1 MSDYTWPDPATR
13 PLLGKKISR
22 VDGPIKSSGRA
33 KYTYDYNPAGLLA
46 GKILRCPYAHAR
58 ITGIDTSAAEK
69 MPGVKAVQIIQKP
82 GTEIFWAGDEIV
94 GVAAVD
100 EPTAEDAI
108 RAIKVQYQQLPHFVS
123 DAEPPKNIASN
134 NGPVS
139 QDDYEDMEDNQV
151 PDEQVIAAIKQN
163 GLSFHPDEKYLKDQQ
178 ESGVDKK
185 VVEALRTAKYAQATT
200 SKSPYKKTAAQT
212 QGEPDKAF
220 SSAAAVIEG
229 LYGASCITH
238 CCLET
243 HGMAAEWPGA
253 HDSAAS
259 PGTNL
264 LVHVST
270 QNLSGIAPQIAE
282 PMNIPAGSI
291 QVMQQY
297 VGGGFG
303 SKFSPDRWGIAA
315 TQLSKSAGGKPVKI
329 MLERAAEQEVA
340 GMRPSSFARVK
351 IAADKDGKLVAWESR
366 SWGTG
371 GIGGG
376 GTPPLPYIFEVPNQ
390 RKQNIA
396 IATNQGSARAWRA
409 PNHPQAAAITMC
421 AMEDLAAKMN
431 IDPVDFLTRNLDLTG
446 PRAKIYRDELP
457 IAAEMMEWKKI
468 WHPRGDK
475 TAGPVKRGLGLSIHT
490 WGGRGHNSDCDLT
503 IHPDGSVEIKMAT
516 QDLGTGCRTIITIVA
531 ADTLGILMDNV
542 KLLIGDSRYPVS
554 GASGG
559 STTSGGVTASTRRA
573 AVDARNQ
580 LFAKVAP
587 ALNAKPEDLEAVN
600 ATIRVKADPG
610 RSLSWKDACAKI
622 GAMPMTVRGKNPD
635 KSKPPDLTNS
645 GVGGV
650 QMADVSVDT
659 ETGIIRVNKMVA
671 VQDCG
676 LVVDVKTAESQVKGA
691 LIMGISYAL
700 YEEKILDPVTGRML
714 NPNMEFYRLAGI
726 GDIGELRVHM
736 MTGKGYDERGVIGL
750 AEPPVVSPGAA
761 ISNAV
766 ANAIGVRVPFLPLTP
781 DRVLDAL
788 GPGGA
793 HAGV

>member
-1 MSDYTWPDPATR
+1 MSDYQWPDPATR

-22 VDGPIKSSGRA
+22 VDGPVKSSGRA

-58 ITGIDTSAAEK
+58 IASIDTSAAEK
-69 MPGVKAVQIIQKP
+69 MARVKAVQIIQKP
-82 GTEIFWAGDEIV
+82 GAEIFWAGDEV
-94 GVAAVD
+94 VAVAAVD

-108 RAIKVQYQQLPHFVS
+108 RAIKVQYEVLPHFVS
-123 DAEPPKNIASN
+123 DAEPPKNIAASS
-134 NGPVS
+134 GPIS
-139 QDDYEDMEDNQV
+139 QDEFEDMEENQV
-151 PDEQVIAAIKQN
+151 PDEQAIAAIKKN
-163 GLSFHPDEKYLKDQQ
+163 GISFHPSEDYFKELQGY
-178 ESGVDKK
+178 GVNAG
-185 VVEALRTAKYAQATT
+185 VIQALRTAKYAEATAP
-200 SKSPYKKTAAQT
+200 KSPYKKTAAQT
-212 QGEPDKAF
+212 QGDPDKAF
-220 SSAAAVIEG
+220 AGAATVSEG

-243 HGMAAEWPGA
+243 HGMAAEWPSN
-253 HDSAAS
+253 DNSAAT
-259 PGTNL
+259 PGTSL
-264 LVHVST
+264 LVHIST
-270 QNLSGIAPQIAE
+270 QNLSGVAAQIAE
-282 PMNIPAGSI
+282 PIGIPAGSI

-315 TQLSKSAGGKPVKI
+315 AQLSKSAGGKPVKI
-329 MLERAAEQEVA
+329 MLERDAEQEVA
-340 GMRPSSFARVK
+340 GMRPSAFARVK
-351 IAADKDGKLVAWESR
+351 IAADKNGKLVAWESR

-371 GIGGG
+371 GMGGG
-376 GTPPLPYIFEVPNQ
+376 GTPPLPYIFEIPNQ

-409 PNHPQAAAITMC
+409 PNHPQAAVITMS
-421 AMEDLAAKMN
+421 AIEDLAARMN
-431 IDPVDFLTRNLDLTG
+431 IDPVDFITRNLDLTG
-446 PRAKIYRDELP
+446 PRAPIYRDELP
-457 IAAEMMEWKKI
+457 IAAGLMEWKQN

-475 TAGPVKRGLGLSIHT
+475 SAGPVKRGLGLSIHT

-531 ADTLGILMDNV
+531 ADTLGIPMQNI

-559 STTSGGVTASTRRA
+559 STTSGGVTSSTRRA

-587 ALNAKPEDLEAVN
+587 ALKAQPEELEAVN
-600 ATIRVKADPG
+600 GTVRVKSDPS
-610 RSLSWKDACAKI
+610 RSLSWKEACAKL

-635 KSKPPDLTNS
+635 KAKPPDLTNS

-659 ETGIIRVNKMVA
+659 ETGIVRVNKMVA

-691 LIMGISYAL
+691 LTMGISYAL

-726 GDIGELRVHM
+726 ADIGEVKVHM

-781 DRVLDAL
+781 ARVLEAL
-788 GPGGA
+788 EGN
-793 HAGV
+793 VS

>member
-1 MSDYTWPDPATR
+1 MSEYTWPDPATR

-22 VDGPIKSSGRA
+22 VDGPVKVSGRA
-33 KYTYDYNPAGLLA
+33 KYTFDYNPDGLLA
-46 GKILRCPYAHAR
+46 GKILRCPHAHAR
-58 ITGIDTSAAEK
+58 ITSIDTSAAEK
-69 MPGVKAVQIIQKP
+69 MSGVKAVQVIQKP
-82 GTEIFWAGDEIV
+82 GTEIFWAGDEVV

-100 EPTAEDAI
+100 EQTAEDAI
-108 RAIKVQYQQLPHFVS
+108 RAIKVQYEVLPHFVS
-123 DAEPPKNIASN
+123 DVEPPQNIATN

-139 QDDYEDMEDNQV
+139 QDDFEDMEDNQV
-151 PDEQVIAAIKQN
+151 PDEQVVAAIKQQ
-163 GLSFHPDEKYLKDQQ
+163 GISWHPDAKYLKDLQA
-178 ESGVDKK
+178 SGADPT
-185 VVEALRTAKYAQATT
+185 VVQALRVAKYAPP
-200 SKSPYKKTAAQT
+200 SGSRSPYKKTAVQT
-212 QGEPDKAF
+212 QGEPDRAF
-220 SSAAAVIEG
+220 ASAAAVVEG
-229 LYGASCITH
+229 LYGASAITH
-238 CCLET
+238 CCLES
-243 HGMAAEWPGA
+243 HGVASEWPT
-253 HDSAAS
+253 D
-259 PGTNL
+259 NEL
-264 LVHVST
+264 LVHIST

-282 PMNIPAGSI
+282 PMGIPAGNI

-297 VGGGFG
+297 IGGGFG

-329 MLERAAEQEVA
+329 MLERAAELEVA

-351 IAADKDGKLVAWESR
+351 MAADKDGKLVAWESR

-371 GIGGG
+371 GMGGG
-376 GTPPLPYIFEVPNQ
+376 GTPPLPYIFEIPNQ
-390 RKQNIA
+390 RKQNVA
-396 IATNQGSARAWRA
+396 ISTNQGSARAWRA

-421 AMEDLAAKMN
+421 ALEDLAARMN
-431 IDPVDFLTRNLDLTG
+431 LDPVDFLTRNLDLTG
-446 PRAKIYRDELP
+446 PRAKIYRDEIP
-457 IAAEMMEWKKI
+457 IAAEMMEWKKN

-475 TAGPVKRGLGLSIHT
+475 TADPVKRGLGLSIHT

-516 QDLGTGCRTIITIVA
+516 QDLGTGARTIIIIVA
-531 ADTLGILMDNV
+531 ADTLGIPMENV

-587 ALNAKPEDLEAVN
+587 SLKAKPEELEAVN
-600 ATIRVKADPG
+600 ATIRVKSDPS
-610 RSLSWKDACAKI
+610 RRLSWKDACTKL
-622 GAMPMTVRGKNPD
+622 GAMPMAVRGKNPD

-659 ETGIIRVNKMVA
+659 ETGIVRVNKMVA

-676 LVVDVKTAESQVKGA
+676 LVVDVKTAASQVMGA

-714 NPNMEFYRLAGI
+714 NPNMDFYRLAGI
-726 GDIGELRVHM
+726 ADIGDLKVHM

-781 DRVLDAL
+781 ARVLEAL
-788 GPGGA
+788 EAGGQP
-793 HAGV
+793 

>member
-1 MSDYTWPDPATR
+1 MSQYQWPDPATR

-22 VDGPIKSSGRA
+22 VDGPVKSSGRA
-33 KYTYDYNPAGLLA
+33 KYTYDYNPDGLLA
-46 GKILRCPYAHAR
+46 GNILRCPYANAR
-58 ITGIDTSAAEK
+58 ITSIDTSAAEK

-100 EPTAEDAI
+100 EGTAEDAL
-108 RAIKVQYQQLPHFVS
+108 RAIKVKYEVLPHFVS
-123 DAEPPKNIASN
+123 DAEPPKNIAASA
-134 NGPVS
+134 GPIS
-139 QDDYEDMEDNQV
+139 QDDFEDMEDNQV
-151 PDEQVIAAIKQN
+151 PDEQVVASIKKN
-163 GLSFHPDEKYLKDQQ
+163 GISWHPDAKYLKDAQ
-178 ESGVDKK
+178 ESGVAAE
-185 VVEALRTAKYAQATT
+185 VVAALRTAKYAAPTA
-200 SKSPYKKTAAQT
+200 SHSPYKQTAAQT
-212 QGEPDKAF
+212 QGDPDKAF
-220 SSAAAVIEG
+220 ASAAAVAEG
-229 LYGASCITH
+229 VYGASCITH

-243 HGMAAEWPGA
+243 HGMAAEWP
-253 HDSAAS
+253 DDK
-259 PGTNL
+259 NI
-264 LVHVST
+264 LVHIST

-282 PMNIPAGSI
+282 PLGVPAGNI

-297 VGGGFG
+297 IGGGFG

-315 TQLSKSAGGKPVKI
+315 TQLSRTAGGKPVKI
-329 MLERAAEQEVA
+329 MLDRAAEQEVA
-340 GMRPSSFARVK
+340 GMRPSGFARVK

-421 AMEDLAAKMN
+421 AIEDLAAKMN
-431 IDPVDFLTRNLDLTG
+431 IDPVDFLTRNLDIAG
-446 PRAKIYRDELP
+446 PRAKMYRDELP
-457 IAAEMMEWKKI
+457 IAAEMMEWKKN

-475 TAGPVKRGLGLSIHT
+475 TPGNIKRGLGLSVHA

-516 QDLGTGCRTIITIVA
+516 QDLGTGARTIIIIVA
-531 ADTLGILMDNV
+531 ADALGIPMDNV

-559 STTSGGVTASTRRA
+559 STTSGGVTSSTRRA
-573 AVDARNQ
+573 AVDARDQ

-587 ALNAKPEDLEAVN
+587 ALNAKPEELEAVN
-600 ATIRVKADPG
+600 ATVRVKSDPS

-659 ETGIIRVNKMVA
+659 ETGIVSVNRMVA

-676 LVVDVKTAESQVKGA
+676 LVVDVKTAASQVMGA

-726 GDIGELRVHM
+726 SDIGELKVHM

-781 DRVLDAL
+781 ARVLEAL
-788 GPGGA
+788 EQGGTNA
-793 HAGV
+793 AV

>member
-1 MSDYTWPDPATR
+1 MSEYTWPNPATR

-22 VDGPIKSSGRA
+22 VDGPVKVSGRA
-33 KYTYDYNPAGLLA
+33 KYTFDYNPDGLLA

-58 ITGIDTSAAEK
+58 ITSIDTAAAEK
-69 MPGVKAVQIIQKP
+69 MSGVKAVQIVQKP
-82 GTEIFWAGDEIV
+82 GTEIFWAGDDVV

-100 EPTAEDAI
+100 EQTAEDAI
-108 RAIKVQYQQLPHFVS
+108 RAIKVQYEVLPHFVS
-123 DAEPPKNIASN
+123 DAEPPKNITTN
-134 NGPVS
+134 NGPIS
-139 QDDYEDMEDNQV
+139 QDEFEDMEDNQV
-151 PDEQVIAAIKQN
+151 PDEQVVAAIRHQ
-163 GLSFHPDEKYLKDQQ
+163 GISYHPDAKYLKDLQA
-178 ESGVDKK
+178 SGADAS
-185 VVEALRTAKYAQATT
+185 VVQALRTAKYAPA
-200 SKSPYKKTAAQT
+200 SGSRSPYKQTALQT

-220 SSAAAVIEG
+220 DSAAAVVEG
-229 LYGASCITH
+229 LYGASAITH
-238 CCLET
+238 CCLES
-243 HGMAAEWPGA
+243 HGMASEWPT
-253 HDSAAS
+253 D
-259 PGTNL
+259 NEL
-264 LVHVST
+264 LVHIST

-282 PMNIPAGSI
+282 PIGIPAGNI

-297 VGGGFG
+297 IGGGFG

-315 TQLSKSAGGKPVKI
+315 TQLSKSAAGKPVKI
-329 MLERAAEQEVA
+329 MLERAAELEVA
-340 GMRPSSFARVK
+340 GMRPSAFARVK
-351 IAADKDGKLVAWESR
+351 MAADKDGKLVAWESH

-371 GIGGG
+371 GMGGG
-376 GTPPLPYIFEVPNQ
+376 GTPPLPYIFEIPNQ
-390 RKQNIA
+390 RKQNVA
-396 IATNQGSARAWRA
+396 ISTNQGSARAWRA

-421 AMEDLAAKMN
+421 ALEDLAAKMN
-431 IDPVDFLTRNLDLTG
+431 LDPVDFLTRNLDLTG
-446 PRAKIYRDELP
+446 PRAKTYKDELP
-457 IAAEMMEWKKI
+457 IAAEMMDWKKN
-468 WHPRGDK
+468 WHPRGDR
-475 TAGPVKRGLGLSIHT
+475 TGGPMKRGLGLSIHT

-516 QDLGTGCRTIITIVA
+516 QDLGTGARTIIIIVA
-531 ADTLGILMDNV
+531 ADTLGIPMDNV

-587 ALNAKPEDLEAVN
+587 ALKAKPDELEAVN
-600 ATIRVKADPG
+600 ETVKVKSDPS
-610 RSLSWKDACAKI
+610 RSLSWKEACAKI

-650 QMADVSVDT
+650 QMADVSVDI
-659 ETGIIRVNKMVA
+659 ETGIVRVNRMVA

-676 LVVDVKTAESQVKGA
+676 LVVDVKTAASQVMGA

-714 NPNMEFYRLAGI
+714 NANMDFYRLAGI
-726 GDIGELRVHM
+726 ADIGDLKVHM
-736 MTGKGYDERGVIGL
+736 MTGKGYDERGVVGL

-766 ANAIGVRVPFLPLTP
+766 ANAIGIRVPFLPLTP
-781 DRVLDAL
+781 SRVLEAL
-788 GPGGA
+788 ESSEPA
-793 HAGV
+793 

>member
-1 MSDYTWPDPATR
+1 MSDYAWPDPATR
-13 PLLGKKISR
+13 PFLGKKISR

-46 GKILRCPYAHAR
+46 GKILRCPHAHAR
-58 ITGIDTSAAEK
+58 ITSIDTSAAEK

-82 GTEIFWAGDEIV
+82 GAEIFWAGDEV
-94 GVAAVD
+94 VAVAAVD
-100 EPTAEDAI
+100 EPTAEDAL
-108 RAIKVQYQQLPHFVS
+108 RAIKVQYEPLPHFVS
-123 DAEPPKNIASN
+123 DAEPPQNIASSG
-134 NGPVS
+134 GPIS
-139 QDDYEDMEDNQV
+139 QDDFEDMEDNQV
-151 PDEQVIAAIKQN
+151 PDEQVIAAIQQN
-163 GLSFHPDEKYLKDQQ
+163 GISFHPGEKYLKDAQ

-185 VVEALRTAKYAQATT
+185 VVEALRTAKYVEAPPG
-200 SKSPYKKTAAQT
+200 SKSPYKKTAVQT
-212 QGEPDKAF
+212 QGEPDNAF
-220 SSAAAVIEG
+220 ASAAAVVEG

-243 HGMAAEWPGA
+243 HGMAAEWPGPN
-253 HDSAAS
+253 DSSAS

-264 LVHVST
+264 LVHIST

-282 PMNIPAGSI
+282 PMKIPAGSI

-297 VGGGFG
+297 IGGGFG

-329 MLERAAEQEVA
+329 MLDRAAEQEVA

-371 GIGGG
+371 GVGGG
-376 GTPPLPYIFEVPNQ
+376 GTPPLPYILEIPNQ
-390 RKQNIA
+390 RKQNVA
-396 IATNQGSARAWRA
+396 ISTNQGSARAWRA
-409 PNHPQAAAITMC
+409 PNHPQAAVITMS
-421 AMEDLAAKMN
+421 AIEDLAAKMN
-431 IDPVDFLTRNLDLTG
+431 IDPVEFLTRNLDMTG
-446 PRAKIYRDELP
+446 PRAAIYRDELP
-457 IAAEMMEWKKI
+457 IAAEMMEWKNN

-475 TAGPVKRGLGLSIHT
+475 TDGPVKRGLGLSMHT

-531 ADTLGILMDNV
+531 ADTLGIPMENV

-559 STTSGGVTASTRRA
+559 STTSGGVTSSTRRA

-600 ATIRVKADPG
+600 ATVRLRGDPS
-610 RSLSWKDACAKI
+610 RSLSWKDACAKL

-659 ETGIIRVNKMVA
+659 ETGIVRVNKMVA

-726 GDIGELRVHM
+726 ADVRELKVHM

-781 DRVLDAL
+781 ARVLEVL
-788 GPGGA
+788 EA
-793 HAGV
+793 HG

>member
-1 MSDYTWPDPATR
+1 MSEYSWPDPATR
-13 PLLGKKISR
+13 PLLGKRISR
-22 VDGPIKSSGRA
+22 VDGPIKSAGRA
-33 KYTYDYNPAGLLA
+33 KYTYDYNPSGLLA
-46 GKILRCPYAHAR
+46 GDILRCPHAHAR
-58 ITGIDTSAAEK
+58 IASIDTSAAEK

-82 GTEIFWAGDEIV
+82 GTEIFWAGDEV
-94 GVAAVD
+94 VAVAALD
-100 EPTAEDAI
+100 EGTVADAI
-108 RAIKVQYQQLPHFVS
+108 RTIKVQYEVLPHFVS
-123 DAEPPKNIASN
+123 DAEPPKNIAATA
-134 NGPVS
+134 GPIS
-139 QDDYEDMEDNQV
+139 QDDFEDMEDNQV

-163 GLSFHPDEKYLKDQQ
+163 GISFHPDEKYLKDAQ

-185 VVEALRTAKYAQATT
+185 VVDALRTAKYVEAAAGPR
-200 SKSPYKKTAAQT
+200 SPYKKTAVQK
-212 QGEPDKAF
+212 QGDPDKAF
-220 SSAAAVIEG
+220 ASAAAVTEG

-243 HGMAAEWPGA
+243 HGMAAEWP
-253 HDSAAS
+253 SA
-259 PGTNL
+259 NEM
-264 LVHVST
+264 LVHIST
-270 QNLSGIAPQIAE
+270 QNLSGIAAQLAE
-282 PMNIPAGSI
+282 PMGVPAGNI

-297 VGGGFG
+297 IGGGFG
-303 SKFSPDRWGIAA
+303 SKFSPDRWGVASA
-315 TQLSKSAGGKPVKI
+315 QLSKAAGGKPVKI
-329 MLERAAEQEVA
+329 MLDRAAEQEVA
-340 GMRPSSFARVK
+340 GMRPSAFARVK
-351 IAADKDGKLVAWESR
+351 IAADKDGKLIAWESR

-371 GIGGG
+371 GMGGG
-376 GTPPLPYIFEVPNQ
+376 GTPPLPYIFDISNQ
-390 RKQNIA
+390 RKQHVA
-396 IATNQGSARAWRA
+396 ISTNQGSARAWRA

-421 AMEDLAAKMN
+421 AMEDLAAKLN
-431 IDPVDFLTRNLDLTG
+431 IDPVDMLTRNLELTG
-446 PRAKIYRDELP
+446 PRAQIYRDELP
-457 IAAEMMEWKKI
+457 IAVELMEWKKN

-475 TAGPVKRGLGLSIHT
+475 TAGPMKRGLGLSIHT

-516 QDLGTGCRTIITIVA
+516 QDLGTGARTIIMIVA
-531 ADTLGILMDNV
+531 ADALGIPLDNI

-559 STTSGGVTASTRRA
+559 STTSGGVTSSTRRA
-573 AVDARNQ
+573 AVDARNA

-587 ALNAKPEDLEAVN
+587 ALNAQPEDLEATN
-600 ATIRVKADPG
+600 ATVRVKNDAS

-622 GAMPMTVRGKNPD
+622 GAMPLTVRGKNPD

-659 ETGIIRVNKMVA
+659 ETGIVRVNKMIA

-726 GDIGELRVHM
+726 ADVGELQVHM

-781 DRVLDAL
+781 GRVLNAL
-788 GPGGA
+788 GDLST
-793 HAGV
+793 